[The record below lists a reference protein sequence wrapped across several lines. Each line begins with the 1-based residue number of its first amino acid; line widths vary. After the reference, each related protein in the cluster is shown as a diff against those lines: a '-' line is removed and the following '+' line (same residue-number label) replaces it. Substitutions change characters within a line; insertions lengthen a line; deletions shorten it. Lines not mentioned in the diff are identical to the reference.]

1 MTAAITLEDFYQNM
15 AVPESCALGKR
26 IYKKQFYEN
35 GQLNAAD
42 KKAFVEDID
51 TIEWRYTLKP
61 STINIPKLEDETH
74 EYLEVAVLQVL
85 LTALDRSARIA
96 AAIQKA
102 IPYPVLIVF
111 VCGNRLAL
119 NAAEKR
125 INRADSNKIVVET
138 VHDTGWISLDTPE
151 QWQTDFLRDFDVT
164 NFSYRN
170 FFDFYQDM
178 VKRIVALN
186 CAAHTT
192 QYSLATRVDG
202 SAVDRL
208 DALRSMGKLQ
218 QERGETRNKLKKEKN
233 LGTQVQL
240 NTQIKQITDR
250 IEAIKQTL

>member
-1 MTAAITLEDFYQNM
+1 MTETMTLEQFYQNM
-15 AVPESCALGKR
+15 AVPDDCVLGKR
-26 IYKKQFYEN
+26 IYKKTFYDN

-51 TIEWRYTLKP
+51 GIEWRYTLKP

-85 LTALDRSARIA
+85 LNALERTSRIA

-102 IPYPVLIVF
+102 VPYPLLIIF
-111 VCGNRLAL
+111 ISGDRLAL

-138 VHDTGWISLDTPE
+138 VHDTGWISLSKPE
-151 QWQTDFLRDFDVT
+151 PWQGDFLKDFRVT
-164 NFSYRN
+164 NFSFRN

-178 VKRIVALN
+178 MKRIVALN
-186 CAAHTT
+186 CAVHTGL
-192 QYSLATRVDG
+192 YSLHTETDD
-202 SAVDRL
+202 SAVNRVEM
-208 DALRSMGKLQ
+208 LRQMEKLN
-218 QERGETRNKLKKEKN
+218 QERTEMQNKLKTEKN

-240 NTQIKQITDR
+240 NTRIKKIMDR
-250 IEAIKQTL
+250 IEAVKKGL